1 MPPQEEEVITV
12 RVRPF
17 FWCLLIFS
25 CIGVLVFAANVHPRA
40 PAIMQMQ
47 LEQQP
52 PVTEALT
59 ILSLRLTDQNGV
71 PIEQAQVAPSA
82 SMTNMDMTTNQV
94 SVRSLGQG
102 NYLAQL
108 HLYMAGPW
116 EIRVGVYA
124 DGFDPLQRT
133 LFVQVQ

>member
-17 FWCLLIFS
+17 FWCLFVCS
-25 CIGVLVFAANVHPRA
+25 CFGVLVFAANVHPHA
-40 PAIMQMQ
+40 PAIMHMR

-52 PVTEALT
+52 SVAEELT
-59 ILSLRLTDQNGV
+59 ILSLRLSAQNGI

-94 SVRSLGQG
+94 SVRSLGHG

-108 HLYMAGPW
+108 YLYMAGPW
-116 EIRVGVYA
+116 EIRVGVFA
-124 DGFDPLQRT
+124 
-133 LFVQVQ
+133 